1 MLRDWYTVKTNKRKS
16 CILAP
21 LPSSLDLSF
30 VLPSAVIG
38 QPALVQDTWL
48 KPNLVPGA
56 VRAALPYEFARS
68 ALFAAQ
74 PANLKARKVFT
85 KETEIASVAGFRI
98 YQRTGKQ
105 LTQAEETLWLELL
118 KLALKQPATVDASRI
133 PVYFTA
139 NGMLKQ
145 LGKSQ
150 DSKNRAALR
159 ASLHLLGDARIRVER
174 EDGAD
179 WTANLI
185 DIGTKPQLSDVTM
198 AVYID
203 RALAT
208 CLSSGY
214 TLANLEQRRALKDNP
229 LAQWLHGYYSSHRAP
244 APIHSSA
251 LQRLSSC
258 DRMRAKLWEAKLQAA
273 LGELSTVTGWVCEY
287 DSHTCVVQ
295 VDRRLAP
302 PKPAIQAALPFDDD
316 DDI

>member
-1 MLRDWYTVKTNKRKS
+1 MEVADK
-16 CILAP
+16 
-21 LPSSLDLSF
+21 
-30 VLPSAVIG
+30 PSAR
-38 QPALVQDTWL
+38 VQDVWL

-74 PANLKARKVFT
+74 PANLKARRVFT
-85 KETEIASVAGFRI
+85 KETEIASVQGFRI
-98 YQRTGKQ
+98 FQRTGKQ

-118 KLALKQPATVDASRI
+118 KLALRQQADPQGSRI

-139 NGMLKQ
+139 NGMLKV
-145 LGKSQ
+145 LGKAQ

-159 ASLHLLGDARIRVER
+159 ASLNLLGDARIRVQR

-185 DIGTKPQLSDVTM
+185 DIGTKPKDTDLTM
-198 AVYID
+198 AVFID
-203 RALAT
+203 RAIAT

-214 TLANLEQRRALKDNP
+214 TLANLEQRRALRDNP
-229 LAQWLHGYYSSHRAP
+229 LAQWLHGFYSTHRLP
-244 APIHSSA
+244 APMHSGA

-258 DRMRAKLWEAKLQAA
+258 EKMRTRLWEAKLVAA
-273 LGELSTVTGWVCEY
+273 LAELAAVTGWKCEY
-287 DSHTCVVQ
+287 DGRLAIVKI
-295 VDRRLAP
+295 DRRLTQEKVVAP
-302 PKPAIQAALPFDDD
+302 AAWDDD